1 MKHLIYFVAAL
12 MLTGCRTSKSIEE
25 HTEEHTRSSFE
36 TDSLRI
42 AAEVHATV
50 EEILELTKTETEELT
65 VLITNFST
73 PDSAG
78 VQHPISTASIKRS
91 CKSDVKQQEHN
102 TTDEAAQATANATQ
116 KSKQEEHENERDR
129 EQKEK
134 PPERWPYI
142 VLVAIVVA
150 AGWGIYTKLKK

>member
-1 MKHLIYFVAAL
+1 MKHLVYFIAAL

-25 HTEEHTRSSFE
+25 HTEEHTRSSVD

-42 AAEVHATV
+42 AAEVHSTV
-50 EEILELTKTETEELT
+50 EELHEFTKTETEELT
-65 VLITNFST
+65 VLITHFSP

-91 CKSDVKQQEHN
+91 RKSDVKQQEHN
-102 TTDEAAQATANATQ
+102 TTDEAAHATANAIQ
-116 KSKQEEHENERDR
+116 KSKQEEHENERYL

-134 PPERWPYI
+134 PPERWTYI

-150 AGWGIYTKLKK
+150 AAWGIYTKLKI

>member
-1 MKHLIYFVAAL
+1 MKHIIYFIAAL

-25 HTEEHTRSSFE
+25 HTETHTRSIVE

-42 AAEVHATV
+42 AAEVYATV
-50 EEILELTKTETEELT
+50 EELLELTKTETEELT
-65 VLITNFST
+65 VLITHFST
-73 PDSAG
+73 PDSSG

-91 CKSDVKQQEHN
+91 RKSDVKQQEHN

-116 KSKQEEHENERDR
+116 NSKREEHENERDR

-150 AGWGIYTKLKK
+150 GIYTKLKK

>member
-1 MKHLIYFVAAL
+1 MKHILYFIAVL

-25 HTEEHTRSSFE
+25 HTEAHSRSSVD

-50 EEILELTKTETEELT
+50 EELLELTKTETEELT

-78 VQHPISTASIKRS
+78 VQHPVSIASIRHS
-91 CKSDVKQQEHN
+91 RKSDVKQQEHN
-102 TTDEAAQATANATQ
+102 TTDEAAHATANAIQ
-116 KSKQEEHENERDR
+116 KSEQEEHENERDL

-134 PPERWPYI
+134 PPERWTYI

-150 AGWGIYTKLKK
+150 AAWGIYTKLKI